1 MCSAISA
8 WVSKVSAVLNLF
20 ATIRL
25 CFLRLVLLPPHKSI
39 ISVSVSKLPKFLKSK
54 TFVPNG
60 DVTFRLE
67 NIPVMSYPRFFAL
80 ISAARPRFP
89 YPTIPIFIKHRL
101 SPIICSLL
109 RRFTSRGAPIFHN
122 MLLTGVLKKFPLGK
136 IIVYIIVSIRRCR
149 YDKTR

>member
-1 MCSAISA
+1 MIDELKNIEYVLFDLDGTVSDSSEGITKSAD
-8 WVSKVSAVLNLF
+8 
-20 ATIRL
+20 
-25 CFLRLVLLPPHKSI
+25 KSI
-39 ISVSVSKLPKFLKSK
+39 MSVSVSKLSIFLKSK
-54 TFVPNG
+54 TFVLNG

-67 NIPVMSYPRFFAL
+67 NIPVISYPRFFAL
-80 ISAARPRFP
+80 PSAARPRFP

-101 SPIICSLL
+101 FPIICVHV

-136 IIVYIIVSIRRCR
+136 IIVYIIASIRRCR